1 MPADQQ
7 RKLET
12 MARRITKYLCAL
24 GFVLSIP
31 ASVLHA
37 AELVRDA
44 SLIETIAIQGVT
56 LATPPKEAVERL
68 LAAGYKAGP
77 SKRYEDWKDPGIQF
91 ARGAPGAPEGE
102 SWVTLTRFKGRLIEI
117 TEMTNKPKQR
127 FDATAEIGAVQSHF
141 GIGADDRKCRANGK
155 GAGHCRVQDAT
166 KPEDVNLVFGVQVL
180 SITMNRYATRKKDM
194 KESLK

>member
-1 MPADQQ
+1 MPSDQQ

-12 MARRITKYLCAL
+12 MAKHTIKSLCVL
-24 GFVLSIP
+24 GFILSIP
-31 ASVLHA
+31 SGILHA
-37 AELVRDA
+37 AELIRDA
-44 SLIETIAIQGVT
+44 SLIETASIQGVT

-77 SKRYEDWKDPGIQF
+77 IRRFEDWKEREIQF

-102 SWVTLTRFKGRLIEI
+102 SWVTLARYKGKLTNI

-127 FDATAEIGAVQSHF
+127 FDATVEIGAVQNHF
-141 GIGADDRKCRANGK
+141 GISGDERKCRANGK
-155 GAGHCRVQDAT
+155 GAGHCRVQDAAKT
-166 KPEDVNLVFGVQVL
+166 EDVNLVFGVQVL
-180 SITMNRYATRKKDM
+180 SITMNRYATRKKDY